1 MLLKEQHGSE
11 KIKIT
16 SNHPLLSIA
25 NALNYLRLR
34 ELPDKKF
41 KQTESNK
48 KCTSGN
54 SEVIDNKT
62 NAVICYLHFFFF
74 LPLLL

>member
-16 SNHPLLSIA
+16 SNHPLLSIS

-48 KCTSGN
+48 
-54 SEVIDNKT
+54 
-62 NAVICYLHFFFF
+62 
-74 LPLLL
+74 